1 MVSGDI
7 RKDERLLGNLWKCAT
22 PGSAGKDQII

>member
-1 MVSGDI
+1 MVSDNI
-7 RKDERLLGNLWKCAT
+7 RKVERLLGNLWKSVT